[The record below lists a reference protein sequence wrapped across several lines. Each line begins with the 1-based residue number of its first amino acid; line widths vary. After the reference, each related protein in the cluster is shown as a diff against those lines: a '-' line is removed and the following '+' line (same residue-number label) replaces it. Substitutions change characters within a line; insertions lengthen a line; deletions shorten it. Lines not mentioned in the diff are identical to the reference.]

1 MVIPVGAVKSVENA
15 INMLTKNPALV
26 VVPILI
32 AFILAL
38 INTYSNNVN
47 FQPSHESFDVAKEQ
61 LANFVHDFVKDAVIF
76 GILTSIIQAISD
88 YSVSRGVLDIIK
100 QKDYQITQTVFE
112 ALKNLPQAAF
122 LNILSWVITIL
133 AVAPPF
139 AYLYSEIM
147 KAKSFTIPGSAMNNF
162 FFLAIISLLIL
173 LYVAPASL
181 LLIPA
186 YVKTKSVRSALKVY
200 RLALNRL
207 SSTVGFGILIFIA
220 MVIINLP
227 LIFTR
232 FIDNQLLAGIIK
244 APFSGLSNAFSMT
257 AATLFYL
264 SLTKEMEEE

>member
-1 MVIPVGAVKSVENA
+1 MILVGAVKSVENA
-15 INMLTKNPALV
+15 ISMLTKNPALV
-26 VVPILI
+26 LVPILI
-32 AFILAL
+32 AFILAP
-38 INTYSNNVN
+38 IHTPNNTNFHFSQESVN
-47 FQPSHESFDVAKEQ
+47 VAKEQ
-61 LANFVHDFVKDAVIF
+61 VRNFVHDFVRNAVIF
-76 GILTSIIQAISD
+76 GILTSIMQAISS

-122 LNILSWVITIL
+122 LNILSWMVTIL
-133 AVAPPF
+133 AVVPPF

-147 KAKSFTIPGSAMNNF
+147 KAESFTIPGSVMDNF

-207 SSTVGFGILIFIA
+207 SSTIGFGILIFIA
-220 MVIINLP
+220 MMIINLP
-227 LIFTR
+227 TILTR
-232 FIDNQLLAGIIK
+232 FIDNQFLAGIIG
-244 APFSGLSNAFSMT
+244 APFNGLSNAFSMT

-264 SLTKEMEEE
+264 SLTKEVEEE